1 MPRFG
6 NPVILSPR
14 QFELAVKGI
23 VDAAADGLFDY
34 ESKHLERLAAS
45 DGEYEIDVAARF
57 KALGANFLVLIECKH
72 HKRKTERK
80 DVQVLHSRLQSL
92 GAQKGMIF
100 STAGFQTGA
109 IQFAE
114 QHGIALCYLVE
125 GKSNWFTRSGG
136 RPTPPP
142 PCVHI
147 PEYVAWWC
155 NGSSMSLMSDDRTEY
170 TRAALGLSQDGACV
184 GFGMDL

>member
-1 MPRFG
+1 VPQFG
-6 NPVILSPR
+6 NPVNLSPR

-23 VDAAADGLFDY
+23 VDAAAEGLVEY
-34 ESKHLERLAAS
+34 ESKHLERLAVS

-57 KALGANFLVLIECKH
+57 KALGTNFLVLIECKH
-72 HKRKTERK
+72 HKRKIERK

-125 GKSNWFTRSGG
+125 GKSNWFTKSDGAT
-136 RPTPPP
+136 TPPP
-142 PCVHI
+142 PWMHI
-147 PEYVAWWC
+147 PEYIAWWC
-155 NGSSMSLMSDDRTEY
+155 NGSSMSLMSNDRTEY
-170 TRAALGLSQDGACV
+170 TRAALGLSQDEV
-184 GFGMDL
+184 